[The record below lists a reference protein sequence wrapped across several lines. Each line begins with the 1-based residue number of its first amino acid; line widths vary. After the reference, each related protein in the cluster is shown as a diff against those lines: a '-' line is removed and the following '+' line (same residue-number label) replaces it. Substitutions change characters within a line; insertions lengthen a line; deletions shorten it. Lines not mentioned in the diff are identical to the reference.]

1 MSMSTHVIGFRP
13 PDEKWQAMKAVWD
26 ACAATQVRVPDE
38 VVKFFNG
45 SSPDPSGVEIRID
58 NSPAVKEYRADM
70 VDGYEID
77 ITKLPPGLTIIRV
90 YNSY

>member
-1 MSMSTHVIGFRP
+1 MSQSTHVIGFRP
-13 PDEKWQAMKAVWD
+13 PDDKWKAMKTVYD
-26 ACAATQVRVPDE
+26 ACDQANVRIPEE
-38 VVKFFNG
+38 VAKFFNG
-45 SSPDPSGVEIRID
+45 SRPDPSGVEVRID
-58 NSPAVKEYRADM
+58 NTPAVKEYRADM